1 MIFVG
6 IDVAK
11 DKHDCFILNSEG
23 TVLADV
29 FTIANNRIGF
39 ETLLSRIQS
48 CSQGESKIKVGLE
61 ATGHYSYNLLG
72 FLLDSGLATYV
83 INPLHTNLYRK
94 SLSLRR
100 TKTDRIDARTI
111 AMMLMSDPVSL
122 ADISA
127 HLSQYG
133 ITADPRTLRKDIEQL
148 VEFGVDIVKDRRVQN
163 LYHVATRHFEAPE
176 VKLLIDAVQSARFI
190 TPGKS
195 KELVK
200 RLTAFVAPGDAVLL
214 KRHLYIDSRVKAV
227 NESIYISVDRIQT
240 AIAERKKIAFRYFD
254 YSPSKERVHRHD
266 GQVYSVSPYALL
278 WNNDIYYLVGFHDH
292 RQQVVKFRVDR
303 IDGLKVT
310 QKAAVQKPKDF
321 DVSAY
326 FTQEFSMLTG
336 KTCHITLLCENPLMN
351 SIIDRFGEDA
361 PTQIVDENHFTV
373 EATVDLSSNFY
384 GWVFSSGGK
393 MKITAPQEAVDGFQR
408 MLEINSN
415 PPVKTSH
422 LKGGQA

>member
-1 MIFVG
+1 MRNPT
-6 IDVAK
+6 DV
-11 DKHDCFILNSEG
+11 LNS
-23 TVLADV
+23 
-29 FTIANNRIGF
+29 
-39 ETLLSRIQS
+39 LSDK
-48 CSQGESKIKVGLE
+48 SK
-61 ATGHYSYNLLG
+61 
-72 FLLDSGLATYV
+72 
-83 INPLHTNLYRK
+83 NPEYRFQRLYRNLYNPDFY
-94 SLSLRR
+94 L
-100 TKTDRIDARTI
+100 
-111 AMMLMSDPVSL
+111 L
-122 ADISA
+122 AYKNIYANGGSMTPGVN
-127 HLSQYG
+127 G
-133 ITADPRTLRKDIEQL
+133 IT
-148 VEFGVDIVKDRRVQN
+148 
-163 LYHVATRHFEAPE
+163 
-176 VKLLIDAVQSARFI
+176 IDGMSSQ
-190 TPGKS
+190 
-195 KELVK
+195 
-200 RLTAFVAPGDAVLL
+200 
-214 KRHLYIDSRVKAV
+214 
-227 NESIYISVDRIQT
+227 RIQT